1 MPFLC
6 AKPPLRSPPC
16 TSCCFFHYTG
26 QRLLTAST
34 YLISLLSYMIYVT
47 ETSHLSGSAH
57 LSLFLI
63 PRRALALWYNCT
75 TGLFFFFFGV
85 GRWWRWGVSMATGK
99 LFRII
104 CYLKTMR
111 LFINSRGGGASARFI
126 WNLLDV
132 LQMFCTCSVQ
142 SEASEIFFGSP
153 HADMLHCSA
162 TADVRLFQF

>member
-1 MPFLC
+1 
-6 AKPPLRSPPC
+6 
-16 TSCCFFHYTG
+16 
-26 QRLLTAST
+26 
-34 YLISLLSYMIYVT
+34 MIYVT
-47 ETSHLSGSAH
+47 ETSHLSGSAR

-111 LFINSRGGGASARFI
+111 LFSNSRERGGASARFI

-132 LQMFCTCSVQ
+132 LQMFCTYNLRPVKYSLAHLMQIRCTVLLQQMHDCS
-142 SEASEIFFGSP
+142 SFSR
-153 HADMLHCSA
+153 L
-162 TADVRLFQF
+162 DVLLIQAFYSLLLVLMFLFCCPAFRKIH